1 MFNLED
7 LVFKIKESNPIE
19 NIVSEYVSLKRSG
32 SSLKGLC
39 PFHSEKTPSFIVNST
54 KGFYHCFGCSK
65 SGDVIS
71 FIMEIEHVDFN
82 DAIEILAKK
91 SGIDLSQYKRSGER
105 GVTSTIYE
113 ANEIAMNHYKK
124 SLMDNSQARD
134 YLKQRMLDLPEIE
147 TFKLG
152 FSDSSNSLINHLKEK
167 RFKYD
172 DFVKAGLIHKDQYG
186 NMRDVFFNRI
196 MFPIFSNSGN
206 VIGFGGRVLKDDN
219 PKYLNTQETPVFK
232 KGNFLYGLHLS
243 RQAVSQKNSMILV
256 EGYMDFISLFRAGV
270 RNAAAQLGTACTA
283 EQAKIIKK
291 ACEKVI
297 LMYDTDEAGRNA
309 TMRSI
314 PILLKEGLIVS
325 VFSDKTV
332 KDPDEL
338 VKKLGDKIDFA
349 HIESGRKDFIW
360 FAEEYFKEKEEDEML
375 SKKHF
380 VNFVID
386 AVKNIEDDV
395 TRNLYTKGVV
405 ERLRISEKFLK
416 PGVKSEQSVKE
427 EKDAEKPNI
436 YHEIIAI
443 MLSDRGLCKKLCFEV
458 EETDFLD
465 LPLKGTF
472 ISICNSLDTRDEN
485 IDLFIKNDKIKYLKD
500 YIIKRMTYYLEHKP
514 DEKKIN
520 EILGIVKEKRILKRI
535 EEIDIKIKNAS
546 DEEEKDRLM
555 HMRVLMVKKIKGGR

>member
-7 LVFKIKESNPIE
+7 LVLKIKESNPIE
-19 NIVSEYVSLKRSG
+19 SVISEYVPLKRSG

-39 PFHSEKTPSFIVNST
+39 PFHSEKTPSFIVNPA

-71 FIMEIEHVDFN
+71 FVMEIEHVEFN
-82 DAIEILAKK
+82 DAVEILAKK
-91 SGIDLSQYKRSGER
+91 SGIDLSQYRKSGER
-105 GVTSTIYE
+105 GVTSSIYE
-113 ANEIAMNHYKK
+113 ANETAMNHYKK
-124 SLMDNSQARD
+124 SLMADQQARD
-134 YLKQRMLDLPEIE
+134 YLKKRMLDAQEIE

-152 FSDSSNSLINHLKEK
+152 YSDSRNPLVAHVRE
-167 RFKYD
+167 RRMRYD

-196 MFPIFSNSGN
+196 MFPIFTNSGN
-206 VIGFGGRVLKDDN
+206 VIGFGGRVLKDEN

-232 KGNFLYGLHLS
+232 KGNFLYGMHLS
-243 RQAVSQKNSMILV
+243 KQYIAQKNSVVLV
-256 EGYMDFISLFRAGV
+256 EGYMDFISLFKAGV
-270 RNAAAQLGTACTA
+270 RNAAAQLGTACTS
-283 EQAKIIKK
+283 EQAKIIRKS
-291 ACEKVI
+291 CEKVI

-325 VFSDKTV
+325 VFSDRDV

-338 VKKLGDKIDFA
+338 VQKAGGELDFS
-349 HIESGRKDFIW
+349 HIEKKRTDFLE
-360 FAEEYFKEKEEDEML
+360 FAQGYFSEKESDEML
-375 SKKHF
+375 SKKHY

-405 ERLRISEKFLK
+405 ERLRISEKFLRADRKSAPETQK
-416 PGVKSEQSVKE
+416 PGE
-427 EKDAEKPNI
+427 EGKPNI
-436 YHEIIAI
+436 YHEIIAV
-443 MLSDRGLCKKLCFEV
+443 MLSDRGLCKKLCEEV
-458 EETDFLD
+458 EESDFLD

-472 ISICNSLDTRDEN
+472 ISLCNSLDAKDDN
-485 IDLFIKNDKIKYLKD
+485 IDIFIKNDKIKSFKD
-500 YIIKRMTYYLEHKP
+500 YIIRRMTHYIENRP
-514 DEKKIN
+514 DEKKISG
-520 EILGIVKEKRILKRI
+520 ILGIVKEKRLRKRI
-535 EEIDIKIKNAS
+535 EEIDIKLKNAS

-555 HMRVLMVKKIKGGR
+555 QMRVLMVKKIKGGN